1 MLIFHTVTAVLA
13 LLAGFPIFFSEKGVG
28 VAFLRGSAGG
38 AAVHLAGSLVVEHAV
53 YRRHDPHLLEAFVF

>member
-38 AAVHLAGSLVVEHAV
+38 AAVHLAGSLVVGM
-53 YRRHDPHLLEAFVF
+53 P